1 MKRLLATVAL
11 GAACIGG
18 AAARA
23 QDSPLPEETRW
34 AILIDASDAAT
45 VKEESPKTEAAQ
57 TSAARADFCKRL
69 SENGIP
75 EDHIFVYSTD
85 ANDEARKP
93 TRANILAVLD
103 ALRNVD
109 EWVEL
114 DQGDAA
120 QTRRWRGDDIE
131 APCEVQLYVI
141 GGGVAL
147 EDGGRTRN
155 FIAPC
160 DASLANVAGAES
172 ERLIDVA
179 EIENALLNP
188 EGFPIERVFL
198 SINFWTT
205 EEATRGAG
213 SGSNLSDVDLK
224 SVGTRGSSDED
235 EDAEKAKGFSYVRVL
250 TSSARFDDATAD
262 SFYKTLTDGMSGYA
276 DVARN
281 GDGWVGALEL
291 AEYVRDNVRD
301 ASVELSFNGSTTY
314 SIAESKRRIEPVDP
328 ELFAEIE
335 KAMTNEANKALR
347 ESARKRKEKARK
359 AQAEAVDAPRSS
371 DDGTRGLSKEGGVL
385 R

>member
-45 VKEESPKTEAAQ
+45 VKEESPKTGAAQ

-85 ANDEARKP
+85 ATDEARKP

-131 APCEVQLYVI
+131 APCEVQL
-141 GGGVAL
+141 
-147 EDGGRTRN
+147 
-155 FIAPC
+155 
-160 DASLANVAGAES
+160 
-172 ERLIDVA
+172 
-179 EIENALLNP
+179 
-188 EGFPIERVFL
+188 
-198 SINFWTT
+198 
-205 EEATRGAG
+205 
-213 SGSNLSDVDLK
+213 
-224 SVGTRGSSDED
+224 
-235 EDAEKAKGFSYVRVL
+235 
-250 TSSARFDDATAD
+250 
-262 SFYKTLTDGMSGYA
+262 
-276 DVARN
+276 
-281 GDGWVGALEL
+281 
-291 AEYVRDNVRD
+291 
-301 ASVELSFNGSTTY
+301 
-314 SIAESKRRIEPVDP
+314 
-328 ELFAEIE
+328 
-335 KAMTNEANKALR
+335 
-347 ESARKRKEKARK
+347 
-359 AQAEAVDAPRSS
+359 
-371 DDGTRGLSKEGGVL
+371 
-385 R
+385 

>member
-1 MKRLLATVAL
+1 MKRLLTAVAL
-11 GAACIGG
+11 GAACIGVG
-18 AAARA
+18 AARA
-23 QDSPLPEETRW
+23 QDSPLPAENRW

-85 ANDEARKP
+85 ATDEARKP
-93 TRANILAVLD
+93 TRANVLAVLD

-109 EWVEL
+109 EWVGL

-120 QTRRWRGDDIE
+120 QTRRWRGDDLE

-141 GGGVAL
+141 GGGVAVK
-147 EDGGRTRN
+147 DGGQTRN
-155 FIAPC
+155 FVAPC
-160 DASLANVAGAES
+160 DASLADVAGAES
-172 ERLIDVA
+172 ERLIDVE

-188 EGFPIERVFL
+188 EGFQIERVFL
-198 SINFWTT
+198 TINFWTT

-213 SGSNLSDVDLK
+213 SASNLSDVDLK
-224 SVGTRGSSDED
+224 SVGTRGSDDED

-276 DVARN
+276 DVASN
-281 GDGWVGALEL
+281 GDGWVGAIEL
-291 AEYVRDNVRD
+291 AEYVRDNVGG
-301 ASVELSFNGSTTY
+301 ASIFYNGSTTY

-335 KAMTNEANKALR
+335 KVMTNEANKALR

-359 AQAEAVDAPRSS
+359 AQAEAADAPRSS
-371 DDGTRGLSKEGGVL
+371 DDGTRGVSKEGGLL